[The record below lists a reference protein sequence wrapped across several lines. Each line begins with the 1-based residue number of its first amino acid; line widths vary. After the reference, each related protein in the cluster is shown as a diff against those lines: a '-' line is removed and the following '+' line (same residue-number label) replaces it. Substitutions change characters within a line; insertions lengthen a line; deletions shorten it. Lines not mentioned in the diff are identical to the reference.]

1 MKTIAI
7 IPAGGAGTRF
17 RSHMAKQYLMLDS
30 RPVIVHTLKVFQN
43 SNDIDEIILAL
54 PQEDLS
60 HMRRELVEK
69 YGLTKVK
76 HTVAGGHERQDS
88 IKNCLEVIQGR
99 CDIVLI
105 HDAVRPFITEKL
117 IQDVIE
123 TAGKT
128 GAAIAAVKA
137 KDTIKATGQGHVI
150 SRTVPRNTLWLA
162 QTPQAFAYEL
172 IKNAYKTAYHDN
184 FYGTDD
190 AALVERLGK
199 EVNIVEGSYTN
210 FKITTHE
217 DMMIAEALMQ
227 MRHTP
232 VWRSGIG
239 YDSHR
244 LVEGRKLI
252 LGGEEIPYDKGLEG
266 HSDADVLIHAICD
279 ALLGASGMKDIGRH
293 FPDHDPEFKN
303 ISSMIILERVNTI
316 IRQEGFFIN
325 NVDATVV
332 MERPRL
338 APYIDKMISNVA
350 RVLRMPEE
358 GVSIKAKTNEGMGFV
373 GREEGVAVYA
383 TASLTERK
391 KSSP

>member
-1 MKTIAI
+1 MKTVAI
-7 IPAGGAGTRF
+7 IPAGGAGTRL
-17 RSHMAKQYLMLDS
+17 RSHVAKQYLMLDS
-30 RPVIVHTLKVFQN
+30 SPIIVHTLKVFQDL
-43 SNDIDEIILAL
+43 NDIDEIILAL
-54 PQEDLS
+54 PQKDLML
-60 HMRRELVEK
+60 MRQELVEQ

-76 HTVAGGHERQDS
+76 HAVAGGRQRQDS
-88 IKNCLEVIQGR
+88 IKNCLEAIQGG
-99 CDIVLI
+99 CEIVLI
-105 HDAVRPFITEKL
+105 HDAVRPFITEK
-117 IQDVIE
+117 IIRDVIE

-128 GAAIAAVKA
+128 GAAIAAVKV

-150 SRTVPRNTLWLA
+150 SSTVPRNTLWLA
-162 QTPQAFAYEL
+162 QTPQAFEYEL

-190 AALVERLGK
+190 ASLVERLGI
-199 EVNIVEGSYTN
+199 EVKIVEGSYTN

-227 MRHTP
+227 VRNTS

-244 LVEGRKLI
+244 LVEGRRLI

-293 FPDHDPEFKN
+293 FPDNDPEFKN

-316 IRQEGFFIN
+316 IRQEGFSIN

-338 APYIDKMISNVA
+338 APYIDKMVSNIA

-383 TASLTERK
+383 IAALTERK
-391 KSSP
+391 K